1 MTKEEKLQAYQHY
14 QEVVAKAFDDLY
26 QEPSLLL
33 VSICY
38 AIATEGCYTATQ
50 KGQLLEILF
59 KAIQTVIDELEV
71 PDGEE
76 R

>member
-14 QEVVAKAFDDLY
+14 QEVVAKAFDDLN

-71 PDGEE
+71 PDGEK